1 MRIIDQQWQWV
12 RMPEMPLELADK
24 DR

>member
-1 MRIIDQQWQWV
+1 MKIIDQQWQWV
-12 RMPEMPLELADK
+12 RVPEMALELADK